1 MYFLINQQD
10 HSVNFVSENPIPDFM
25 TVSYPVYRKEL
36 PVDHLP
42 EDMNLVDCFYDPE
55 TDSIIPN
62 ALGLQ
67 RITEQEFAEY
77 INQQQLIN
85 QSISQQDTENYNKLV
100 NFLAQVFP
108 DNPAIQEILSD
119 STVTQ
124 DELQQIEDMLN
135 NQ

>member
-1 MYFLINQQD
+1 MYFLINQLD
-10 HSVNFVSENPIPDFM
+10 NSVNFVSENPIPDFM
-25 TVSYPVYRKEL
+25 TLSYPVYRKEL
-36 PVDHLP
+36 SVDHLP
-42 EDMNLVDCFYDPE
+42 EDTILVDCFYDPD

-62 ALGLQ
+62 ALGLK

-85 QSISQQDTENYNKLV
+85 EAITHQDTDKYNKLV
-100 NFLAQVFP
+100 TFLSQVFP

>member
-1 MYFLINQQD
+1 MYFLINQED
-10 HSVNFVSENPIPDFM
+10 NSVNCASETPIPDFM
-25 TVSYPVYRKEL
+25 TVAYPVYRKEL

-42 EDMNLVDCFYDPE
+42 EGTILADCFYDPE
-55 TDSIIPN
+55 TDSLIPN

-67 RITEQEFAEY
+67 RITEKEFSEF
-77 INQQQLIN
+77 INQQQLIG
-85 QSISQQDTENYNKLV
+85 QAITQQETDKYNKLV
-100 NFLAQVFP
+100 TFLAQVFP

>member
-10 HSVNFVSENPIPDFM
+10 NSVNFASEKPIPDFM
-25 TVSYPVYRKEL
+25 TVAYPVYKKEL

-42 EDMNLVDCFYDPE
+42 EDIILTDCFYDPD

-62 ALGLQ
+62 ALGLK

-85 QSISQQDTENYNKLV
+85 QAITQQDTDKYNKLV

-108 DNPAIQEILSD
+108 DNAAIQEILSD

>member
-10 HSVNFVSENPIPDFM
+10 NSVNFASEKPIPDFM

-36 PVDHLP
+36 SVDHVP
-42 EDMNLVDCFYDPE
+42 EGMNLIDMFYDPE
-55 TDSIIPN
+55 TDSLIPN

-77 INQQQLIN
+77 INQQQVIN
-85 QSISQQDTENYNKLV
+85 EAITSQDTDKYNKLV

>member
-10 HSVNFVSENPIPDFM
+10 NSVNFASENPIPDFM
-25 TVSYPVYRKEL
+25 TVSYPVQRKEL
-36 PVDHLP
+36 SVDHVP
-42 EDMNLVDCFYDPE
+42 EGMNLTDMFYDPE
-55 TDSIIPN
+55 TDSLIPN

-77 INQQQLIN
+77 INQQQVIN
-85 QSISQQDTENYNKLV
+85 EAITSQDTDKYNKLV

>member
-1 MYFLINQQD
+1 MYFLINEKD
-10 HSVNFVSENPIPDFM
+10 NSVNYASEEPIPDFM

-42 EDMNLVDCFYDPE
+42 ENTILADCFYDPD

-62 ALGLQ
+62 TLGLQ
-67 RITEQEFAEY
+67 RITELQLKEY
-77 INQQQLIN
+77 IDQQQLIN
-85 QSISQQDTENYNKLV
+85 EAISQQDTDKYNKLV
-100 NFLAQVFP
+100 SFLAQVFP

-119 STVTQ
+119 NTVTQ
-124 DELQQIEDMLN
+124 DELQAIENMLN

>member
-10 HSVNFVSENPIPDFM
+10 NSVNCASEKPIPDFM

-36 PVDHLP
+36 SVDHVP
-42 EDMNLVDCFYDPE
+42 EGMNLTDMFYDPE
-55 TDSIIPN
+55 TDSLIPN

-67 RITEQEFAEY
+67 RITEREFAEY

-85 QSISQQDTENYNKLV
+85 EAITSQDTDKYNKLV

-119 STVTQ
+119 SAVTQ

>member
-1 MYFLINQQD
+1 M
-10 HSVNFVSENPIPDFM
+10 
-25 TVSYPVYRKEL
+25 
-36 PVDHLP
+36 
-42 EDMNLVDCFYDPE
+42 FYDPE
-55 TDSIIPN
+55 TDSLIPN

-77 INQQQLIN
+77 INQQQVIN
-85 QSISQQDTENYNKLV
+85 EAITSQDTDKYNKLV